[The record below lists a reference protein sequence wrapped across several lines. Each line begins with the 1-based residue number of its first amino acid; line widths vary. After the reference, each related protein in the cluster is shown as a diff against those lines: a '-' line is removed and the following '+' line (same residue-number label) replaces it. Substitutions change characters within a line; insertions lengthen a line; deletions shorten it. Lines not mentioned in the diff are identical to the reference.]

1 MEISIRYTKDLGN
14 SSIYVRVRS
23 IDGKYY
29 DFTSHVLST
38 SELST
43 CKSYLT
49 EYQDS
54 SITDSLYS
62 TDVAIPNDVIYIIEI
77 VDSYDNSV
85 IGYGTTEIP
94 LYKDQIETRIEQIYS
109 DFHPIT
115 QTSVL
120 IDHNYQTADALR
132 YVDENGD
139 GIENAIVLAYKKDDY
154 VAGNIG
160 PTFIQGSTYTD
171 TFGRWKNKIIL
182 NSGLNYIIQIYKPGV
197 TNVSTIE
204 IDL

>member
-1 MEISIRYTKDLGN
+1 MEISIRYTKGLGN

-29 DFTSHVLST
+29 DFTSHVLSA

-43 CKSYLT
+43 CKNYLT

-54 SITDSLYS
+54 STIDSLYS
-62 TDVAIPNDVIYIIEI
+62 TDVTIPNDGIYIIEI
-77 VDSYDNSV
+77 VDSYDKSV
-85 IGYGTTEIP
+85 IGCEDTEIP
-94 LYKDQIETRIEQIYS
+94 LYKDQIVSKVEQIYS
-109 DFHPIT
+109 NFHPIT

-120 IDHNYQTADALR
+120 IDHNYQTIDALR

-154 VAGNIG
+154 VANNIG
-160 PTFIQGSTYTD
+160 PTFIYGSTYTD

-182 NSGLNYIIQIYKPGV
+182 DSGSNYIIQIYKPGI
-197 TNVSTIE
+197 TNISTIE